1 MRSFP
6 VWASTLLAVL
16 VSATVGCA
24 GGTQS
29 VNPSL
34 SPPATAMAAPR
45 PVVAAEPQQLRLCSP
60 ATTCAAADWDSFG
73 FDLERTGYNPIESIV
88 GPRNVSTLERSWSFD
103 VNSSVVHEPV
113 FAHGVSVHGHLT
125 DILYAGSA
133 YSSAMYAIDTSTG
146 AMVWKHRVAHSS
158 YSCGPGKSR
167 FSIGETPAIDRGKNL
182 LYFNDG
188 QNNVHAVDLGTGREA
203 KGWPLTI
210 ADYTPDHNFMH
221 GGFTYNPAN
230 GLLYAV
236 TSSTCDISPWYGRI
250 VAIDTK
256 VPAVAGRFYPMSGTA
271 SQGPSGGGVW
281 GPGGASIDPRTNNV
295 FIATGNADTSKGVPQ
310 NSAYAEQVV
319 ELSPRLGSVLAN
331 DYPANIPRIQGDND
345 FDFGATPLLF
355 QPTGC
360 PPLLAAINK
369 SGMFELYD
377 RASISLGPIQYI
389 AMSIPTDDGDFI
401 GVPAFDPKTG
411 YVYVGLP
418 TAEGIYAPGMA
429 AFAIQTNCTLNP
441 TPVWSADFGPGGSGD
456 GNQTP
461 RSPISIANGVVYVS
475 NYNGDTEYAFDAET
489 GTQLWSV
496 PLPSLGD
503 VGTVIANGIV
513 YVGAGA
519 GDITAWMLPSAR
531 KRVRGRIRP

>member
-6 VWASTLLAVL
+6 VWSSALLAAF

-29 VNPSL
+29 VNPNL
-34 SPPATAMAAPR
+34 SPPGAAIASPRPLATVAPR
-45 PVVAAEPQQLRLCSP
+45 QLRLCSP
-60 ATTCAAADWDSFG
+60 VGTCGATDWDSFG
-73 FDLERTGYNPIESIV
+73 FDLQRTGYNPIESVV
-88 GPRNVSTLERSWSFD
+88 GAGNVSTLERRWSFD
-103 VNSSVVHEPV
+103 VNSGVVHEPV
-113 FAHGVSVHGHLT
+113 LARGVRVHGQLS

-133 YSSAMYAIDTSTG
+133 YGSAMYAIDTSTG
-146 AMVWKHRVAHSS
+146 TMVWKHRVAHSS

-188 QNNVHAVDLGTGREA
+188 RNGVHAVDLGTGKEA
-203 KGWPLTI
+203 KGWPLTV

-256 VPAVAGRFYPMSGTA
+256 VPTVAGRFYPMSGTA

-310 NSAYAEQVV
+310 NSGYAEQVI
-319 ELSPRLGSVLAN
+319 ELSPRLGAVLAN

-355 QPTGC
+355 QPLGC

-389 AMSIPTDDGDFI
+389 PMSIPTDDGDFI
-401 GVPAFDPKTG
+401 GVPAFDPQTG

-418 TAEGIYAPGMA
+418 TAEGIYQPGIA
-429 AFAIQTNCTLNP
+429 AFAMQTNCTLNP
-441 TPVWSADFGPGGSGD
+441 TPVWSADFGPAGSGD
-456 GNQTP
+456 GDQTP
-461 RSPISIANGVVYVS
+461 RSPISIANGVVYVGS
-475 NYNGDTEYAFDAET
+475 YSGDTEYAFDAAT

-503 VGTVIANGIV
+503 VGTVIADGTV
-513 YVGAGA
+513 YVGAGG
-519 GDITAWMLPSAR
+519 GDITAWTLPSAR
-531 KRVRGRIRP
+531 ERVRKR